1 MGARRLPIN
10 RPQMYN
16 GRSAA
21 EMDSL
26 YSFATPNTG
35 GKTAMTKAQIAAA
48 KAKASTAP
56 PFASSGPAKNAIKPS
71 TANAMKKSLKS
82 PKM

>member
-1 MGARRLPIN
+1 MGARRPPIN

-26 YSFATPNTG
+26 HSFVTPNTG
-35 GKTAMTKAQIAAA
+35 GKKAMTKAQIAAA

-56 PFASSGPAKNAIKPS
+56 PFASSAPLNAIKPS
-71 TANAMKKSLKS
+71 MANAIKKSLKS